1 MKTIVTFLLG
11 AAVVLAWAPW
21 VDSAYVFKQLEIA
34 SNRARASINSTEQC
48 AFSDVISSKR
58 LPFGYQNEVKYLCG
72 TSEEAFKR
80 NVFVTSAGNVLMLSK
95 LVKVATEE

>member
-21 VDSAYVFKQLEIA
+21 MDSAYVFKHLEIA
-34 SNRARASINSTEQC
+34 SNRATASINSTEKC
-48 AFSDVISSKR
+48 VFSDVISSKR
-58 LPFGYQNEVKYLCG
+58 LPFGFANDVVYLCN
-72 TSEEAFKR
+72 TPEEKFKR